1 MANVFKEGDRI
12 VLELSEQPDGSSR
25 SFDFQLL
32 SPLLLGLLVPFMA
45 ASYWEPEALRHLKWP
60 IWIFLCC
67 MFIVCTGLFFYTHHF
82 PGKVHSISLDR
93 EARTLEIEWRNLMA
107 SSSQIVPFQD
117 VSALRI
123 RNEYDQDGY
132 PTAIAELVLASRDPI
147 ELPSSITEAQL
158 RPLRAAMGLQ

>member
-1 MANVFKEGDRI
+1 
-12 VLELSEQPDGSSR
+12 
-25 SFDFQLL
+25 
-32 SPLLLGLLVPFMA
+32 
-45 ASYWEPEALRHLKWP
+45 
-60 IWIFLCC
+60 
-67 MFIVCTGLFFYTHHF
+67 
-82 PGKVHSISLDR
+82 
-93 EARTLEIEWRNLMA
+93 MA